1 VQSRKDYF
9 PLKSSKFKLN
19 LRANAQELTHQ
30 CGKNR
35 SANVSGI
42 DPPMFQE
49 YSQKLCFFEQKMG
62 LYKMS
67 YS

>member
-49 YSQKLCFFEQKMG
+49 YSAHSTAKCNKKSFVG
-62 LYKMS
+62 
-67 YS
+67 